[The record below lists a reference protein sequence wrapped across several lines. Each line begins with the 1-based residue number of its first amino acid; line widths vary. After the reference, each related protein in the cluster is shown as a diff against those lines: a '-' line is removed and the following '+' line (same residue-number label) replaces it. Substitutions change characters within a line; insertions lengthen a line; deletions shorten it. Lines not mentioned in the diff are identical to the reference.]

1 MAGTFPFGISMVFGI
16 LIFEIHKLDCIFPVY
31 LFTIPIQYP
40 HFPCNKGYQEHACFG
55 FMQNVVKDVYMQTFN
70 ERH

>member
-31 LFTIPIQYP
+31 LFTIPIP
-40 HFPCNKGYQEHACFG
+40 SFSL
-55 FMQNVVKDVYMQTFN
+55 
-70 ERH
+70 